1 MPPKLWLICV
11 AYSGDYKVELKGLG
25 QFDMWTQLLRQM
37 EFLGVRSVP
46 VLLLTGGFTGM
57 VLALQSF
64 QALERFGG
72 QSLVGAIASLG
83 LAREL
88 GPVLTA
94 FLIAGRAG
102 SAMAAE
108 LASMQ
113 ISEQIDALRAMAV
126 SPFRYLVLPRLISG
140 IVMLPIVTVV
150 ANFIGALGSYLVAV
164 GFLHVNAGV
173 YWNQVLLFVG
183 PGDLVSGLLKSVF
196 FGVILTGTACWAGL
210 EGRVGAE
217 GIGKAATAAVVRAYV
232 LILIADYFLTDL
244 FF

>member
-1 MPPKLWLICV
+1 
-11 AYSGDYKVELKGLG
+11 
-25 QFDMWTQLLRQM
+25 MWTQLIKQM

-46 VLLLTGGFTGM
+46 VLVLTGGFTGM

-126 SPFRYLVLPRLISG
+126 SPLRYLVLPRLLAG
-140 IVMLPIVTVV
+140 MLMLPIVTVI

-164 GFLHVNAGV
+164 GLLHVNAGV
-173 YWNQVLLFVG
+173 YWSQVLVFVG
-183 PGDLVSGLLKSVF
+183 PEDILNGLFKSLF
-196 FGVILTGTACWAGL
+196 FGLILTSAACWAGL
-210 EGRVGAE
+210 EERVGAE

-232 LILIADYFLTDL
+232 LILVADYFLTDIL
-244 FF
+244 F

>member
-1 MPPKLWLICV
+1 
-11 AYSGDYKVELKGLG
+11 
-25 QFDMWTQLLRQM
+25 
-37 EFLGVRSVP
+37 
-46 VLLLTGGFTGM
+46 M

-126 SPFRYLVLPRLISG
+126 SPFRFLVLPRLLAG
-140 IVMLPIVTVV
+140 LAMLPIVTVV

-164 GFLHVNAGV
+164 GFLHVNAGI
-173 YWNQVLLFVG
+173 YWNQVLLFVH
-183 PGDLVSGLLKSVF
+183 PEDLLNGLLKSLC
-196 FGVILTGTACWAGL
+196 FGLIVTGTACWAGL
-210 EGRVGAE
+210 EERVGAE
-217 GIGKAATAAVVRAYV
+217 GIGRAATAAVVRAYV
-232 LILIADYFLTDL
+232 LVLVADYFLTEVL
-244 FF
+244 F

>member
-1 MPPKLWLICV
+1 MW
-11 AYSGDYKVELKGLG
+11 
-25 QFDMWTQLLRQM
+25 WTQLIKQM

-83 LAREL
+83 QAREL
-88 GPVLTA
+88 GPILTA
-94 FLIAGRAG
+94 FLVAGRVG

-126 SPFRYLVLPRLISG
+126 SPFKFLVVPRLIAG
-140 IVMLPIVTVV
+140 VTMLPIVTVI
-150 ANFIGALGSYLVAV
+150 ANFVGTLGSYLVAV
-164 GFLHVNAGV
+164 IFLHVNAGV
-173 YWNQVLLFVG
+173 YWNQVLLFVR
-183 PGDLVSGLLKSVF
+183 PEDLLNGLLKSLC
-196 FGVILTGTACWAGL
+196 FGLILTGAACWAGL
-210 EGRVGAE
+210 EERVGAE
-217 GIGKAATAAVVRAYV
+217 GIGRAATAAVVRAYV

-244 FF
+244 LF

>member
-1 MPPKLWLICV
+1 MWWMQLI
-11 AYSGDYKVELKGLG
+11 K
-25 QFDMWTQLLRQM
+25 QM

-72 QSLVGAIASLG
+72 QILVGAIASLG
-83 LAREL
+83 QAREL
-88 GPVLTA
+88 GPILTA
-94 FLIAGRAG
+94 FLVAGRVG

-126 SPFRYLVLPRLISG
+126 SPFKFLVVPRLIAG
-140 IVMLPIVTVV
+140 VTMLPIVTVI
-150 ANFIGALGSYLVAV
+150 ANFIGTLGSYLVAV
-164 GFLHVNAGV
+164 IFLHVNAGI
-173 YWNQVLLFVG
+173 YWNQVFLFVG
-183 PGDLVSGLLKSVF
+183 PQDLLNGLLKSVF
-196 FGVILTGTACWAGL
+196 FGLILTGAACWAGL
-210 EGRVGAE
+210 EERVGAE
-217 GIGKAATAAVVRAYV
+217 GIGRAATAAVVRGYV

-244 FF
+244 LF